1 MRRVKILTIT
11 LAIVLIAM
19 VAFGGVYIQTLNR
32 MENKVKK
39 YEFGREL
46 DSQRVVELKV
56 SDTTSSEET
65 TTDGEEN
72 KEENTETKEL
82 TVDDYIQAKNTF
94 EKRLKN
100 LKAEDYTISLNKE
113 NGVVRIELPE
123 NDMTDSYVYY
133 LTVNQETKIAAK
145 DTSETLISDDMVKS
159 IHYSYSANQTS
170 GAYQVYAEVQ
180 LTKDGQAKLNEIL
193 NDYALLAT
201 EIDEIESKTS
211 TDDSSKD
218 NTEETT
224 TDENTETQTE
234 ENQATDSNNETTENL
249 KKIANLSIAG
259 TTYKVSKIDK
269 DKITVKIGSE
279 TSNSTSLN
287 NYISQAAEM
296 SMIENSGKLPAKYEI
311 STNRYEY
318 SNITE
323 KQVTNFMIVVGIAL
337 IITLIIYSI
346 IYKKSGVLVAI
357 SYVGFAAI
365 LSLVIR
371 YTNVMI
377 SADGISAIIIVL
389 LINLKFNQE
398 ILSKTKKMNLVDEA
412 LKSTYKNVFSKLIPV
427 MIFTIVFCLAKW
439 ESLSSFGMIMFWG
452 LVVIALHNLIF
463 TRTLLKLKQ
472 NN

>member
-65 TTDGEEN
+65 TTDGKEN
-72 KEENTETKEL
+72 TEENTETKEL

-201 EIDEIESKTS
+201 
-211 TDDSSKD
+211 
-218 NTEETT
+218 
-224 TDENTETQTE
+224 
-234 ENQATDSNNETTENL
+234 
-249 KKIANLSIAG
+249 
-259 TTYKVSKIDK
+259 
-269 DKITVKIGSE
+269 
-279 TSNSTSLN
+279 
-287 NYISQAAEM
+287 
-296 SMIENSGKLPAKYEI
+296 
-311 STNRYEY
+311 
-318 SNITE
+318 
-323 KQVTNFMIVVGIAL
+323 
-337 IITLIIYSI
+337 
-346 IYKKSGVLVAI
+346 
-357 SYVGFAAI
+357 
-365 LSLVIR
+365 
-371 YTNVMI
+371 
-377 SADGISAIIIVL
+377 
-389 LINLKFNQE
+389 
-398 ILSKTKKMNLVDEA
+398 
-412 LKSTYKNVFSKLIPV
+412 
-427 MIFTIVFCLAKW
+427 
-439 ESLSSFGMIMFWG
+439 
-452 LVVIALHNLIF
+452 
-463 TRTLLKLKQ
+463 
-472 NN
+472 

>member
-1 MRRVKILTIT
+1 
-11 LAIVLIAM
+11 
-19 VAFGGVYIQTLNR
+19 
-32 MENKVKK
+32 
-39 YEFGREL
+39 
-46 DSQRVVELKV
+46 
-56 SDTTSSEET
+56 
-65 TTDGEEN
+65 
-72 KEENTETKEL
+72 
-82 TVDDYIQAKNTF
+82 
-94 EKRLKN
+94 
-100 LKAEDYTISLNKE
+100 
-113 NGVVRIELPE
+113 
-123 NDMTDSYVYY
+123 
-133 LTVNQETKIAAK
+133 
-145 DTSETLISDDMVKS
+145 
-159 IHYSYSANQTS
+159 
-170 GAYQVYAEVQ
+170 
-180 LTKDGQAKLNEIL
+180 
-193 NDYALLAT
+193 
-201 EIDEIESKTS
+201 
-211 TDDSSKD
+211 
-218 NTEETT
+218 
-224 TDENTETQTE
+224 
-234 ENQATDSNNETTENL
+234 
-249 KKIANLSIAG
+249 
-259 TTYKVSKIDK
+259 
-269 DKITVKIGSE
+269 
-279 TSNSTSLN
+279 
-287 NYISQAAEM
+287 
-296 SMIENSGKLPAKYEI
+296 MIENSGKLPAKYEI